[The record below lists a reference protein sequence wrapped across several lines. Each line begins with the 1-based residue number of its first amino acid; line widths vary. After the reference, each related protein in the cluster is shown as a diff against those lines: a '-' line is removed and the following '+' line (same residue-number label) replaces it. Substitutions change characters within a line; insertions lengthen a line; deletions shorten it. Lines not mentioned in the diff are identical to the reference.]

1 MLYIIYVYIAM
12 RVPCAMLPS
21 FLISEKTVVRLVPV
35 QALNMATVQLYGA
48 EGMRHQA
55 FSVVLRGMYT
65 CIVVPQHTKCT
76 YVCMYV
82 CLLKTHKLCMGLLTF
97 SLRVF

>member
-1 MLYIIYVYIAM
+1 M

-21 FLISEKTVVRLVPV
+21 FFLISEKTVVRLVPV

-48 EGMRHQA
+48 EGVRHQA
-55 FSVVLRGMYT
+55 FSVVLRGMYVYMHCGST
-65 CIVVPQHTKCT
+65 THKEYIH
-76 YVCMYV
+76 MYV
-82 CLLKTHKLCMGLLTF
+82 CFLITHKLCMGLLMF

>member
-1 MLYIIYVYIAM
+1 M

-65 CIVVPQHTKCT
+65 CIVVPQHTQCT

>member
-1 MLYIIYVYIAM
+1 M
-12 RVPCAMLPS
+12 RVLCAMLPS

-76 YVCMYV
+76 YVCM
-82 CLLKTHKLCMGLLTF
+82 CASLKHTNCAWDC
-97 SLRVF
+97 